1 MHSSGAGAT
10 DKRTGL
16 GMKRGGGGEEV
27 GAQEQ
32 VCWLDLQ
39 LLSLTTICCRS
50 IHYVHHV

>member
-1 MHSSGAGAT
+1 VHSSGAGAT

-16 GMKRGGGGEEV
+16 GMKKVEGEV

-39 LLSLTTICCRS
+39 LPSLTTICCRS

>member
-1 MHSSGAGAT
+1 MHSSGVGAT
-10 DKRTGL
+10 DKRTGW
-16 GMKRGGGGEEV
+16 GGEEV